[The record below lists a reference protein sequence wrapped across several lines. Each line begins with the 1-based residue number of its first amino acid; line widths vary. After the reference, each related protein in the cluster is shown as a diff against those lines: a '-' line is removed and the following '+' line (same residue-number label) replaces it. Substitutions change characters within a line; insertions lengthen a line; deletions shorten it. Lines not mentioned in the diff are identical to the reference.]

1 VPRSRALP
9 HHITEDRHIL
19 HCRRS
24 RQQHILPAVI
34 VTQHRPNVGVAPP
47 PSSSVPPPSVPTFQ
61 VPTSSP
67 RHHLRPFHPRA
78 HTHDPQ
84 VLCLPSMLPNKLCM
98 SHPSPAPPFHPR
110 PRRPGGDEEQS
121 RRRGGRKSK
130 ARATPEHTRGGRYQ
144 EEQGTTD
151 HVQHTPAFIITAGPC
166 RLPRDVNLYSTT
178 SHPWLASTSPSLGE
192 RARGVLRLSG

>member
-1 VPRSRALP
+1 MVTFDSCPTHGQGGASPTAAEKEDQAPPPPVKTEDEAPPPPVKTKEAIRPPARPIPHLARCPVPRSRALP

-47 PSSSVPPPSVPTFQ
+47 PSSSVPPPFVPTFQ

-110 PRRPGGDEEQS
+110 PRRPGGKG
-121 RRRGGRKSK
+121 RRRGAVAPPRW
-130 ARATPEHTRGGRYQ
+130 TQ
-144 EEQGTTD
+144 EQG
-151 HVQHTPAFIITAGPC
+151 
-166 RLPRDVNLYSTT
+166 
-178 SHPWLASTSPSLGE
+178 
-192 RARGVLRLSG
+192 